1 MRHVLASGG
10 SQSAARL
17 AAYVNGIQPVAPIFD
32 RVLATGVP
40 NSPCAVNA
48 ASAPAELKQTGGANF
63 VHLLEWYTH
72 LLRDDLD
79 TPIIVLNS
87 EAEASEC
94 HPNTQ
99 PDTDLLRSWEVAGT
113 GHTGLMATEDL
124 EAMARSWA
132 PAATRSRSRRR
143 SAPRSARS
151 SAGSKVDR
159 RRRISRAS

>member
-1 MRHVLASGG
+1 MA
-10 SQSAARL
+10 
-17 AAYVNGIQPVAPIFD
+17 PVYDAFLLL
-32 RVLATGVP
+32 VFP
-40 NSPCAVNA
+40 NSPCALNA

-99 PDTDLLRSWEVAGT
+99 PDTELLRSWEVAGT

-124 EAMARSWA
+124 EAMAALMGPGGNTVSFAPAVRAAFCRAPALARRWTAAAA
-132 PAATRSRSRRR
+132 PAA
-143 SAPRSARS
+143 PRE
-151 SAGSKVDR
+151 GG
-159 RRRISRAS
+159 